1 MSVTI
6 EQIAKLTIHNGSVY
20 ALVKAEN
27 ENTFFSGGSE
37 GIVVK
42 WITDLLNQP
51 IAVAKVDGQIFA
63 LCFHSS
69 KNHLLIGTMS
79 GGFHVI
85 DLNEKRE
92 IRYITF
98 HTQSIFDI
106 KLWGNKIF
114 VVSKDGTLSIW
125 SADNYELE
133 RVITVSDAA
142 LRTIEFSIE
151 KNEAAIGCSD
161 NKIYMLDLNLWKVSA
176 ILEAPENSVF
186 SICFLERKN
195 ELVAGSRDAQLY
207 IFDSKDHHLK
217 QQLKAHLFT
226 INHILHLQKLNM
238 VVTASR
244 DKTIRIW
251 DAENFELLKSINK
264 EKYNGHI
271 NSVNKLLWIASQ
283 NYLLSCSDDRSVIIW
298 KINSQAD

>member
-1 MSVTI
+1 MSITI

-20 ALVKAEN
+20 ALVKGEN

-42 WITDLLNQP
+42 WKTDLLNQP
-51 IAVAKVDGQIFA
+51 TAVAKVDGQIFA

-85 DLNEKRE
+85 DLNEKKE

-106 KLWGNKIF
+106 KFFGNKVF
-114 VVSKDGTLSIW
+114 VASKDGTLSIW
-125 SADNYELE
+125 SADDYELE

-142 LRTIEFSIE
+142 LRTIEFNME

-161 NKIYMLDLNLWKVSA
+161 NRIYLLDLSLWKVRT

-186 SICFLERKN
+186 SVCHLENKN
-195 ELVAGSRDAQLY
+195 ELLAGSRDAQLY
-207 IFDSKDHHLK
+207 VFDSQDHHLK

-226 INHILHLQKLNM
+226 INHMLNLEKLNLL
-238 VVTASR
+238 VTASR

-251 DAENFELLKSINK
+251 NAENFELLKSIDK

-283 NYLLSCSDDRSVIIW
+283 NYLVSCSDDRAVIIW
-298 KINSQAD
+298 KIVSED